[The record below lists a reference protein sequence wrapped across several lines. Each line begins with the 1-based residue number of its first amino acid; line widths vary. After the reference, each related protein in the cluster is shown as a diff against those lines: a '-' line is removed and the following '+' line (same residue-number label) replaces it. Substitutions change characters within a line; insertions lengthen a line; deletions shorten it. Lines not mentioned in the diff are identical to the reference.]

1 MKSQTNSGT
10 QLWVRRSSYGVRR
23 DQDLNFFQLFS
34 TCFSCYQMFSNVH
47 SLLQLFS
54 PGFSGDQLFST
65 VVKWFHPASTVFSCS
80 RLISNVP
87 NWFQLL
93 STVFKFCHLFP
104 NIFDP
109 LHLSSSVLTS
119 SGLFWFW
126 MAWFQLC
133 PLDLNCYHCGELRC
147 TQDGSSDPEKLLQTN
162 LRSRC
167 QKSSK
172 MRREKQIINSHTRP
186 TRTLLVIDSFAS
198 SPSLIRYFHQKISTV
213 GFLITDFSSPVC
225 SSYLGCSFF
234 SKIGANHMESSHSH
248 GIQFACHVL
257 CCFAMIEGKFMES
270 HIPDIFSIM
279 GWFNIFWHLKQ
290 RSETHGTYSPPTS
303 WTNNTSKGKNAISF
317 ISRPEHVGLNGILSV
332 AHGFGFGIQCFQRAY
347 YCFSALNDG

>member
-1 MKSQTNSGT
+1 MKSQTKSGTQLWVRRSSGTQLWVRRSSGT

-34 TCFSCYQMFSNVH
+34 TCFSCYQMLSNVH
-47 SLLQLFS
+47 SLLQVFS

-87 NWFQLL
+87 NWFHLL

-104 NIFDP
+104 NVFDP
-109 LHLSSSVLTS
+109 LHLSSSALAS

-147 TQDGSSDPEKLLQTN
+147 TQDGASDPEKLLQTN
-162 LRSRC
+162 LTSRC

-172 MRREKQIINSHTRP
+172 MRREKQIISSILAPSLLGHCWLLTV
-186 TRTLLVIDSFAS
+186 LLVVHLWSGIFTRKYRPLDFW
-198 SPSLIRYFHQKISTV
+198 SLILVPQYVH
-213 GFLITDFSSPVC
+213 
-225 SSYLGCSFF
+225 
-234 SKIGANHMESSHSH
+234 
-248 GIQFACHVL
+248 
-257 CCFAMIEGKFMES
+257 
-270 HIPDIFSIM
+270 HI
-279 GWFNIFWHLKQ
+279 
-290 RSETHGTYSPPTS
+290 
-303 WTNNTSKGKNAISF
+303 
-317 ISRPEHVGLNGILSV
+317 
-332 AHGFGFGIQCFQRAY
+332 
-347 YCFSALNDG
+347 

>member
-54 PGFSGDQLFST
+54 PGFSGDQFFST

-234 SKIGANHMESSHSH
+234 PRLGPITWSQATHME
-248 GIQFACHVL
+248 FNLRAMYFVVL
-257 CCFAMIEGKFMES
+257 Q
-270 HIPDIFSIM
+270 
-279 GWFNIFWHLKQ
+279 W
-290 RSETHGTYSPPTS
+290 
-303 WTNNTSKGKNAISF
+303 
-317 ISRPEHVGLNGILSV
+317 
-332 AHGFGFGIQCFQRAY
+332 
-347 YCFSALNDG
+347 